1 MDLLAAAVVLALIIG
16 SMQSRATR
24 GRVRLLALHLHPYEI
39 EKLMQTLS
47 EGYQRALG
55 EDQPQ
60 RRLAIWQL
68 LEGSQS
74 RLAEQV
80 ARLATDLSRLPADQ
94 ALMSKLPLRVL
105 AEPLLRLMPAL
116 QRQHTVDLRALMALH
131 AQSLARAAA
140 PGAAG
145 GPSTRARTFL
155 AEMLLLQHSC
165 HWFCRS
171 RALASARLLAHHQS
185 SYEQVLES
193 IDPATRDDYLKL
205 MAGD

>member
-1 MDLLAAAVVLALIIG
+1 MDLLAAALALALIIG

-24 GRVRLLALHLHPYEI
+24 GRVRLLALHLQPYEI
-39 EKLMQTLS
+39 EGLMQTLS

-68 LEGSQS
+68 LESSQS

-80 ARLATDLSRLPADQ
+80 ARLATDLNRLPADQ
-94 ALMSKLPLRVL
+94 TRIPKLPLRVL
-105 AEPLLRLMPAL
+105 AEPLLRLIPAL
-116 QRQHTVDLRALMALH
+116 QQRHAVDLRALIDLH
-131 AQSLARAAA
+131 ARSLARASA

-171 RALASARLLAHHQS
+171 RALASARLLAHHQN
-185 SYEQVLES
+185 SYEQVLDAV
-193 IDPATRDDYLKL
+193 DPATRDAYLEL
-205 MAGD
+205 VAGS